1 MTAIRETFEELGI
14 LICKRKG
21 QLADT
26 QLTSSVVHE
35 FDVEFWQKEVLKIP
49 PSLVVFKVIV
59 NNVRPFLPWQI
70 FNDAT
75 KFIKLCEQLD
85 VVPDIWS
92 LHEWSI
98 WLTPTWKRTKRFE
111 TVFYLVG
118 VDEQPD
124 INVENNEVQNSW
136 VNSWQQS
143 KFEITIFIFD
153 FNLQW
158 RSPDELLQLNRL
170 GKNWLPPPQLYELSR
185 LSNEPNLDKLLPFA
199 KARGANSP
207 TTLIFPIHFHTSD
220 GLIHCYPGDDFYP
233 KNPNY
238 NKTSHD
244 LEQYADKTC
253 AECRS
258 MAKNLHRAELKSINE
273 VDIWQNI
280 GNFDDHLSP
289 DTTKIASGRTS
300 KL

>member
-1 MTAIRETFEELGI
+1 M
-14 LICKRKG
+14 
-21 QLADT
+21 
-26 QLTSSVVHE
+26 
-35 FDVEFWQKEVLKIP
+35 
-49 PSLVVFKVIV
+49 
-59 NNVRPFLPWQI
+59 

-92 LHEWSI
+92 LYEWSV

-124 INVENNEVQNSW
+124 INVENDEVQNSW
-136 VNSWQQS
+136 VRSCSWNVDSENSFLNLHNS
-143 KFEITIFIFD
+143 HFH
-153 FNLQW
+153 NLHLQW
-158 RSPDELLQLNRL
+158 HSPDELLQLNRS
-170 GKNWLPPPQLYELSR
+170 GTIWLPPPQLYELAR
-185 LSNEPNLDKLLPFA
+185 LSHESDIDRLLSFA
-199 KARGANSP
+199 KTRGENSP

-233 KNPNY
+233 NNPDY
-238 NKTSHD
+238 NKTTHD
-244 LEQYADKTC
+244 LEQYATKTC
-253 AECRS
+253 AECRA
-258 MAKNLHRAELKSINE
+258 MAKNLHRAELKSIND

-280 GNFDDHLSP
+280 GNFDDHLCP
-289 DTTKIASGRTS
+289 DTTKNTTTEVTS